1 MIGAADT
8 PAAGTSSTA
17 SGAPLLYPV
26 FRALEHA
33 MTMPE
38 VRPLRIFSVRWPLWQ
53 VEAQARFRESQPFDV
68 VDHFLLRGVVEGRLA
83 TQGDL
88 VRFFGLSASLVTRGV
103 DHLVHIGHLTRTGP
117 SAVAA
122 TELGMFSVRD
132 GMRYVEKE
140 SRHLLY
146 FDAFTNEPLP
156 RSHYHG
162 SVRIL
167 LDGEETAGEHARAR
181 WFSPLISMRPFSLD
195 AVRTLGERPDR
206 ARFNVPHLLE
216 DLTPVSTAGAWLPA
230 HLLLTE
236 DGVLAFTQAATTR
249 DLFLENLCQRAPQV
263 LNTLRHERAE
273 DEPRLRWLAWLR
285 EQGLG
290 RANLHTLP
298 SGVWRATL
306 SQQAFAGQFPLHRL
320 GSFQVSQGRF
330 LQLWCDDER
339 LRGHAARQRA
349 LMICSRHGISRTEAD
364 EAVAAVAQLLD
375 VPVPSFDELL
385 RLAVES
391 GNLYQRNA
399 LEALR

>member
-1 MIGAADT
+1 
-8 PAAGTSSTA
+8 
-17 SGAPLLYPV
+17 
-26 FRALEHA
+26 

-83 TQGDL
+83 TEADL
-88 VRFFGLSASLVTRGV
+88 MRFFGLSASLVTRGV

-117 SAVAA
+117 AEVAA
-122 TELGMFSVRD
+122 SSLGVLSVQD

-167 LDGEETAGEHARAR
+167 LDGEETAGEHERAR
-181 WFSPLISMRPFSLD
+181 WFRRLTSMRPFSLD
-195 AVRTLGERPDR
+195 AVRALGRRPDR

-216 DLTPVSTAGAWLPA
+216 DLSPIATAGAWLPA

-236 DGVLAFTQAATTR
+236 DGVLAFTQAAPVR
-249 DLFLENLCQRAPQV
+249 DTFLEQLCRRAPQV
-263 LNTLRHERAE
+263 LDTLRHERGG
-273 DEPRLRWLAWLR
+273 DEPRLRWLDWLR
-285 EQGLG
+285 ERGLG

-306 SQQAFAGQFPLHRL
+306 PPQAFDGQLQLHRL
-320 GSFQVSQGRF
+320 GSFQVREGHF

-339 LRGHAARQRA
+339 LRTRAVRQRA
-349 LMICSRHGISRTEAD
+349 LAICRRPGISRTEAD
-364 EAVAAVAQLLD
+364 DAVAAVAQLLD

-391 GNLYQRNA
+391 GDLLQRNA